1 MATECKRIDVSK
13 EVYEC
18 LAKVM
23 ILVMGS
29 VIFVVKEYKSFDF
42 NKEVYECLTKVVILV
57 RAFMN
62 FKSKLEDAFSMF
74 NVFDKSIDFS
84 KDIYNFQIKNE
95 GCL

>member
-1 MATECKRIDVSK
+1 MATECKRIDFSK

-18 LAKVM
+18 LTTVM
-23 ILVMGS
+23 ILEMGS
-29 VIFVVKEYKSFDF
+29 VIFVVEEYKCIDFD
-42 NKEVYECLTKVVILV
+42 KEVYECLTKVVILA

-84 KDIYNFQIKNE
+84 KDIKNE

>member
-1 MATECKRIDVSK
+1 MATECKRIDFSK

-23 ILVMGS
+23 ILVMGC
-29 VIFVVKEYKSFDF
+29 VIFVVKEYKSIDF
-42 NKEVYECLTKVVILV
+42 NVEVYEFLTKVMILAW
-57 RAFMN
+57 AFMN

-84 KDIYNFQIKNE
+84 KDIYNFHIKIG
-95 GCL
+95 GCP